1 VTAGAVPS
9 MEDLLQFLYL
19 MPIGVVKFRADG
31 AVDLINPVASALLLS
46 LRADDTLQDVYASLA
61 PLVPDLPQQ
70 VAGFAAVAGTII
82 DQQRLEACA
91 SGRAMVLALTVNR
104 INANVFMVV
113 LKDVTTLAEQERKLY
128 ADRRKFFA
136 IFDHV
141 RDYAIYTT
149 TTEGKIDEWN
159 QSVQR
164 YGGWFAEDVRG
175 RDLSL
180 FLLPDDPTQPRID
193 LLLAEARRIGS
204 VETEGWRVKRDGTR
218 LWENTVITA
227 LPDET
232 GTLRGFVVV
241 SRDITER
248 KRAEDGMKLL
258 ATADPL
264 TGAYNRRGGEALLA
278 AEFTRRARDGRAFA
292 VLMLDVDHFK
302 AVNDRF
308 GHAAGDAVLCAL
320 VRDGQKALR
329 AVDML
334 VRWGGEE
341 FLVVLPDTD
350 AHAAMDAAERMR
362 AVLAATEVAA
372 LDGATIRFTVSVGV
386 AVPTT
391 DSPSELLRRADL
403 ALYAAKTGGRNRVVV
418 AS

>member
-1 VTAGAVPS
+1 